1 VGAAILA
8 FGILV
13 AMTAG
18 SLKILRE
25 RGEAAAPAGHVS
37 VRGGSIDA
45 IAVMSG
51 QSFNAGTAEFKEV
64 DAVAIMGRTV
74 LDLRHARVSGD
85 RPVIQAVAI
94 MGHVDILVPPDWEI
108 VTGDMLTAGSMKN
121 MARHA
126 EVENPVRVRIDGV
139 VMMGRLD
146 VRR

>member
-1 VGAAILA
+1 
-8 FGILV
+8 
-13 AMTAG
+13 
-18 SLKILRE
+18 
-25 RGEAAAPAGHVS
+25 
-37 VRGGSIDA
+37 
-45 IAVMSG
+45 
-51 QSFNAGTAEFKEV
+51 
-64 DAVAIMGRTV
+64 
-74 LDLRHARVSGD
+74 VSGD